1 MNYFLSERSGNK
13 LRKFFSSRAVGV
25 MILVLLMC
33 VGSIIYSGA
42 TGNSNP
48 VSSSAKVAVTP
59 LQKVFSNITGAMS
72 HGLSYFTEFDKLAA
86 ENERLNKELR
96 EAQQMLRDAQ
106 IALDENDRLRTLA
119 GIKERNRSYE
129 FEVAEVIARSIGD
142 WQSTLTLDKGS
153 NNEIEPND
161 LVITDDGMVGYVT
174 ISEPNYCEVTTVI
187 DTEMKAGALITR
199 TREVAVAEG
208 DYTLMDSGALRL
220 SYLSQDADIVIGDT
234 VETSGRGGLFPKG
247 IMIGTVE
254 QILPEEHG
262 MSNYAV
268 VRPFVDIRSVSHVF
282 IIKSFEVTE

>member
-1 MNYFLSERSGNK
+1 MRNFLN
-13 LRKFFSSRAVGV
+13 SRAFGI
-25 MILVLLMC
+25 MILILLLC
-33 VGSIIYSGA
+33 VGIILYTSASGGA
-42 TGNSNP
+42 GP
-48 VSSSAKVAVTP
+48 VSVAVKTAVAP
-59 LQKVFSNITGAMS
+59 LQKGFSRLTGGMS
-72 HGLSYFTEFDKLAA
+72 HGISYFTEFDALQA
-86 ENERLNKELR
+86 ENDRLNKELR
-96 EAQQMLRDAQ
+96 EAQQQLRDAQ
-106 IALDENDRLRTLA
+106 IALDENERLRTLA
-119 GIKERNRSYE
+119 GIKARNRSFE
-129 FEVAEVIARSIGD
+129 FEVAEVIARSAGD

-153 NNEIEPND
+153 SNDIEEND
-161 LVITDDGMVGYVT
+161 LVITDDGMVGYV
-174 ISEPNYCEVTTVI
+174 SLAEPNYCEVTTVI

-208 DYTLMDSGALRL
+208 DYTLLDSGALRL

-268 VRPFVDIRSVSHVF
+268 VRPFVDVRAVSHVF

>member
-1 MNYFLSERSGNK
+1 
-13 LRKFFSSRAVGV
+13 
-25 MILVLLMC
+25 MILILLLC
-33 VGSIIYSGA
+33 VGIILYTSASGGA
-42 TGNSNP
+42 GP
-48 VSSSAKVAVTP
+48 VSVAVKTAVAP
-59 LQKVFSNITGAMS
+59 LQKGFSRLTGGMS
-72 HGLSYFTEFDKLAA
+72 HGISYFTEFDALQA
-86 ENERLNKELR
+86 ENDRLNKELR
-96 EAQQMLRDAQ
+96 EAQQQLRDAQ
-106 IALDENDRLRTLA
+106 IALDENERLRTLA
-119 GIKERNRSYE
+119 GIKARNRSFE
-129 FEVAEVIARSIGD
+129 FEVAEVIARSAGD

-153 NNEIEPND
+153 SNDIEEND
-161 LVITDDGMVGYVT
+161 LVITDDGMVGYV
-174 ISEPNYCEVTTVI
+174 SLAEPNYCEVTTVI

-208 DYTLMDSGALRL
+208 DYTLLDSGALRL

-268 VRPFVDIRSVSHVF
+268 VRPFVDVRAVSHVF

>member
-1 MNYFLSERSGNK
+1 M
-13 LRKFFSSRAVGV
+13 RKFFSSRAVGV

-42 TGNSNP
+42 TGKSNP

-262 MSNYAV
+262 MSNYAI

>member
-1 MNYFLSERSGNK
+1 M
-13 LRKFFSSRAVGV
+13 RKFFSSRAVGV
-25 MILVLLMC
+25 MVLVLLMC
-33 VGSIIYSGA
+33 VGSIVYSGA
-42 TGNSNP
+42 TGKSNP
-48 VSSSAKVAVTP
+48 VSTSAKVAVTP

-72 HGLSYFTEFDKLAA
+72 HGLAYFTEYDELAA

-96 EAQQMLRDAQ
+96 EAQQLLRDAQ

-129 FEVAEVIARSIGD
+129 FEVAEVIARSVGD